1 MVRPL
6 QARPV
11 ESHGCRSDLATNF
24 ATCTQNSI
32 NPTSQKLVP
41 LLMAQEAV
49 PHTSLK
55 LDFLLQHNGTALL
68 AVTLMPF
75 NIHFQ

>member
-1 MVRPL
+1 MGV
-6 QARPV
+6 A
-11 ESHGCRSDLATNF
+11 
-24 ATCTQNSI
+24 QNSI